1 MSATLSSIDPSEII
15 GLGAIE
21 EAVLDSASLPPDEVR
36 KRYLVIGDALYVSA
50 QALRLDEDF
59 DNLLVFAVGVA
70 EEMSEVV
77 LQQAISLSNRRHWQY
92 RPLRLKNDQGNDPN
106 SEIIGRSDQGN
117 AMVDCL
123 LYHLLKDDRYAAG
136 ANALIASQG

>member
-1 MSATLSSIDPSEII
+1 MSACLSSVDPSELI
-15 GLGAIE
+15 GLSTIE
-21 EAVLDSASLPPDEVR
+21 QTVLDSASLPADEVR
-36 KRYLVIGDALYVSA
+36 KRYLVIVDALYASA
-50 QALRLDEDF
+50 QALHLDEDF

-77 LQQAISLSNRRHWQY
+77 LRQAISLSNRRHWQY
-92 RPLRLKNDQGNDPN
+92 RPLRLRNDEGNDPN
-106 SEIIGRSDQGN
+106 SEVIGRGDQGN

-123 LYHLLKDDRYAAG
+123 LYHLRKDERYAAG